1 MAGVAKVIFN
11 NRTLVDVTN
20 DTVSSG
26 TLLAGETALGADGE
40 VVEGSAREDKTTEII
55 EGTLGGDYLNSM
67 VTSVGNYGMM
77 RVDNNQEEEL
87 TIKFNNVVSI
97 GN

>member
-26 TLLAGETALGADGE
+26 TLMAGTTALGADGE
-40 VVEGSAREDKTTEII
+40 VVEGRASVDRENEVL
-55 EGTLGGDYLNSM
+55 EGTLGGVYSNGALTK
-67 VTSVGNYGMM
+67 VGQGGLAYVGN
-77 RVDNNQEEEL
+77 NQTEAL
-87 TIKFNNVVSI
+87 TINLPNAI
-97 GN
+97 